1 MNKREKKN
9 QFTRAQ
15 RQDLTLVI
23 CLNEKMILRHSK
35 SIESSIHFLFWS
47 SEKYS
52 QTTENN
58 STDAIILKRIK
69 KKRNID

>member
-9 QFTRAQ
+9 QFTRVQ

-35 SIESSIHFLFWS
+35 SIESSIHFFLVIWKIF
-47 SEKYS
+47 
-52 QTTENN
+52 
-58 STDAIILKRIK
+58 TDYRK
-69 KKRNID
+69 